1 MKVFATINEY
11 AIMTL
16 DKKRRGIMN
25 DNKYRP
31 NPLIEIQ
38 SVTSGITEGFDEIG
52 KVIKNEC
59 RHHRFIAIETYPG
72 TDKKSLV
79 EGLGH
84 LFDAVYDTDEVMYA
98 NEKLNDVLFDDLT
111 DDRVFGR
118 LTHKKIEH
126 ITDSLKFSFLVEKL
140 STLTGKILLIGFGSS
155 RLVDKACVIFTSV
168 TRWEIQMRFRNKTM
182 DNYNAGNFGED
193 PLRMFK
199 RGYFVDWRI
208 ADNYKDSI
216 WNQVNYV
223 MDTDVVDQ
231 PKMLSK
237 DSFMKAL
244 KEVVS
249 KPFSMV
255 PYFDPGVWGG
265 QWMKEKCNLDPEKA
279 NYAWSFNGVPEENA
293 LTIRIGDRY
302 MTFQAMDAVMRYP
315 EELMGKL
322 NVARFGREF
331 PIRFDFLDTM
341 EGGHLSLQVHPLTDY
356 IQRQFGMHYTQD
368 ESYYILDA
376 KEDAHVYLG
385 VKNGVKLDDLMNDL
399 QLANA
404 GEKFFDDELY
414 INKIP
419 AKKHDHF
426 LIPAGTI
433 HCSGRNSMVLEISA
447 TPYIFT
453 FKMWDWGRLGMD
465 GMPRPVHLAHASRVV
480 DIQRDTDWVYENLVN
495 DVTLLNEEEGLKQE
509 RTGLHELEFIDTVRT
524 WFSKPFEL
532 EIGHTV
538 HSLMLVEGD
547 MATIKSK
554 RNAFAPFNIYYAECV
569 IIPASIDEITIIP
582 QNSSKHALIHAFV
595 RATKKNKK
603 K

>member
-1 MKVFATINEY
+1 MS
-11 AIMTL
+11 
-16 DKKRRGIMN
+16 

-38 SVTSGITEGFDEIG
+38 SVTSGIVSGFDEIC
-52 KVIKNEC
+52 KIIKNEC
-59 RHHRFIAIETYPG
+59 RNERFVAVETYPG
-72 TDKKSLV
+72 TNKKSLID
-79 EGLGH
+79 GLGQ
-84 LFDAVYDTDEVMYA
+84 LFDHVVDTDQVMFS
-98 NEKLNDVLFDDLT
+98 NEKLQEILFDDLT

-126 ITDSLKFSFLVEKL
+126 ITDSLKFSELVEKL
-140 STLTGKILLIGFGSS
+140 SEMQGKILLIGFGSS
-155 RLVDKACVIFTSV
+155 RLVSQACVIFTSV

-216 WNQVNYV
+216 WEKVNYV
-223 MDTDVVDQ
+223 MDTDLIDQ
-231 PKMLSK
+231 PKLLSK
-237 DSFMKAL
+237 ELFVKAL
-244 KEVVS
+244 REVVS

-265 QWMKEKCNLDPEKA
+265 QWMKEKCNLNPDKS

-302 MTFQAMDAVMRYP
+302 MTFQAMDAVMLYP
-315 EELMGKL
+315 KELMGEL

-341 EGGHLSLQVHPLTDY
+341 DGGHLSLQVHPVTDY

-385 VKNGVKLDDLMNDL
+385 VKSGVKLDDLMHDL
-399 QLANA
+399 RLADS
-404 GEKFFDDELY
+404 GEKFFDDEAY

-465 GMPRPVHLAHASRVV
+465 GMPRPVHLAHAEKVI
-480 DIQRDTDWVYENLVN
+480 DITRDTDWVVDQLVN
-495 DVTLLNEEEGLKQE
+495 DFTLLNEEEGLKQE

-524 WFSKPFEL
+524 WFSKPFDL
-532 EIGHTV
+532 PIGHTV
-538 HSLMLVEGD
+538 HEIMLVEGD
-547 MATIKSK
+547 KATITSK
-554 RNAFAPFNIYYAECV
+554 KNAFAPFDIYYAECV
-569 IIPASIDEITIIP
+569 IIPATLDEITVIP
-582 QNSSKHALIHAFV
+582 QNNSKHALIHAFV
-595 RATKKNKK
+595 RGTKKTKK

>member
-1 MKVFATINEY
+1 M
-11 AIMTL
+11 
-16 DKKRRGIMN
+16 MN

-31 NPLIEIQ
+31 NPLIDIQ
-38 SVTSGITEGFDEIG
+38 SVTTGILEGFDEIG

-59 RHHRFIAIETYPG
+59 RNFRYVAIETYPG
-72 TDKKSLV
+72 TDKKSLIA
-79 EGLGH
+79 GLGH
-84 LFDAVYDTDEVMYA
+84 LFDAVVDTDEVMFSDEQL
-98 NEKLNDVLFDDLT
+98 NEILFDDLT

-126 ITDSLKFSFLVEKL
+126 ITDSLKFSQLVEKL
-140 STLTGKILLIGFGSS
+140 STMNGKILLIGFGSS

-168 TRWEIQMRFRNKTM
+168 TRWEIQMRFRNKSM

-216 WNQVNYV
+216 WHNVDYV
-223 MDTDVVDQ
+223 MDTDVADQ
-231 PKMLSK
+231 PKMLAK

-265 QWMKEKCNLDPEKA
+265 QWMKEKCNLNPDKA

-293 LTIRIGDRY
+293 LTIRIADRY

-315 EELMGKL
+315 EELMGRM

-385 VKNGVKLDDLMNDL
+385 VKNGVKLDDLMEDL

-465 GMPRPVHLAHASRVV
+465 GMPRPVHLAHAEKVV
-480 DIQRDTDWVYENLVN
+480 DIRRDTDWVYEHLVN
-495 DVTLLNEEEGLKQE
+495 DITLLNEEEGIKQE

-524 WFSKPFEL
+524 WFTKPFDL
-532 EIGHTV
+532 PIGHTV

-554 RNAFAPFNIYYAECV
+554 KNAFVPFEIYYAECV

-582 QNSSKHALIHAFV
+582 QNNSKHALIHAFV
-595 RATKKNKK
+595 RGTKKSKK